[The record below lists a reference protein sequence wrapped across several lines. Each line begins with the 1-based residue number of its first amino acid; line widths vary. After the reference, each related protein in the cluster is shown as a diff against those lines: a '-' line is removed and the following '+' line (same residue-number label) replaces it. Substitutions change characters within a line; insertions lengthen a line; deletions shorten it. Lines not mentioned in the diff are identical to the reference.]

1 MPPRVPAPMAG
12 RMECEVIRYAIQEF
26 LGVLLL
32 VAAFI
37 GTMLVFGIA
46 CILFQEGIR
55 RALHGAKARVIN
67 FKGSS
72 AKDEWLQRAHGRSA
86 LR

>member
-1 MPPRVPAPMAG
+1 VLTVLLGFEMNLYM
-12 RMECEVIRYAIQEF
+12 MQEF
-26 LGVLLL
+26 LAVLLL

-46 CILFQEGIR
+46 FILFQEGIR
-55 RALHGAKARVIN
+55 RALHGAKARIIH